1 MKNSE
6 IESANIFYVSNFN
19 IIGGTETF
27 IYELAR
33 KYSDYDITVI
43 YKTGDEAQLARLRKH
58 VKVRQYHGQQIKAKK
73 AFFNYQTDI
82 IDHVEADEYIQIIHA
97 MFKTQG
103 IDPKPN
109 PRIDR
114 YLSVSDSAGA
124 EWKELTGKKTTT
136 CRNPLTIT
144 PEERQEPIIL
154 VSATRLTAEK
164 GKDRMIKLAQDMDKA
179 GINYMWFIFTNDR
192 NRIENPSI
200 YYMNPT
206 LNIRP
211 FIASVRGRG
220 YGVQLSDCEGDCYF
234 TRECEALGVP
244 LLVTPVP
251 SFAEQ
256 GLKEGINCYYMPF
269 DMKDTKVERI
279 KRIPEVEPFQ
289 KEDKWG
295 EILVNKKTNYKE
307 ELMKTYRVK
316 ALSTYKELNI
326 KDGELNKIPE
336 PGEEFTIS
344 GERLDVLTGNNSY
357 GKTFVEV
364 IPEAKKEDPKIETAT
379 AERKEIQK
387 KSTNNVKKRPIQK

>member
-1 MKNSE
+1 MKSSR

-19 IIGGTETF
+19 VIGGTETF

-43 YKTGDEAQLARLRKH
+43 YKTGDEAQLARLKKH

-103 IDPKPN
+103 IEPKPN
-109 PRIDR
+109 PKITR

-124 EWKELTGKKTTT
+124 EWKELTGNKTTT

-244 LLVTPVP
+244 LIVTPVP
-251 SFAEQ
+251 SFKEQ
-256 GLKEGINCYYMPF
+256 GLREGKNCYFVPF
-269 DMKDTKVERI
+269 DMKDTQIERI
-279 KRIPEVEPFQ
+279 RRIPEVEPFQ
-289 KEDKWG
+289 VQDQWEKILIKE
-295 EILVNKKTNYKE
+295 KTNYKE
-307 ELMKTYRVK
+307 ELKMNYKVK
-316 ALSTYKELNI
+316 ALKTYKELNL
-326 KDGELNKIPE
+326 KDGELGRIPE
-336 PGEEFTIS
+336 EGEEFVVN
-344 GERLDVLTGNNSY
+344 GERLEVLLGENKY
-357 GKTFVEV
+357 KRAFVELA
-364 IPEAKKEDPKIETAT
+364 EEKKIETAT
-379 AERKEIQK
+379 ADKREIQP
-387 KSTNNVKKRPIQK
+387 KSSKHVKKRPIQK

>member
-1 MKNSE
+1 MKNSK

-234 TRECEALGVP
+234 TRECEGLGVP
-244 LLVTPVP
+244 LIVTPVP
-251 SFAEQ
+251 SFKEQ
-256 GLKEGINCYYMPF
+256 GLREGKNCYFVPF
-269 DMKDTKVERI
+269 DMKDTQIERI
-279 KRIPEVEPFQ
+279 RRIPEVEPFQ
-289 KEDKWG
+289 VQDQWEKILIKE
-295 EILVNKKTNYKE
+295 KTNYKE
-307 ELMKTYRVK
+307 ELKMNYKVK
-316 ALSTYKELNI
+316 ALKTYKELNV
-326 KDGELNKIPE
+326 KDGDLGRIPE
-336 PGEEFTIS
+336 EGEEFVVN
-344 GERLDVLTGNNSY
+344 GERLEVLLGENKY
-357 GKTFVEV
+357 KRAFVELA
-364 IPEAKKEDPKIETAT
+364 EEKKIETAT
-379 AERKEIQK
+379 ADKREIQP
-387 KSTNNVKKRPIQK
+387 KSSKHVKKRPIQK